1 MLNEHRGI
9 PLALILGVAL
19 YTAILTCLTWVQ
31 YENLGDPAFDMGVNM
46 QMSST
51 ILQTGLPLETANWAI
66 TNGRLST
73 NFFGIHFSP
82 VKYLLAGAYWFYPSG
97 ITLLL
102 LQALFVALGS
112 FPTYKLCANV
122 TKNQRLSLLLSV
134 LYLLFPPTIMANLYD
149 VHEEAIIPFALLSG
163 YYFYT
168 SKQYSKAAL
177 FFLFT
182 GLIQESA
189 NALLFFT
196 AVQLIVVNRQDL
208 RALIT
213 SRRWNTGVTLAIGV
227 LIASVAAFL
236 LENQLFLAINPSVGF
251 IPTATTAYGI
261 SPLNLPNLLLQKLG
275 YWLVLLGLAGF
286 LPFASKKTSIMAIP
300 WFTVS
305 VFGNNPNFSSL
316 YWQYNFLIVPAWFV
330 GIIYGLNNLSPSKR
344 IWAGFARMLKI
355 APTQRSMLTVLLV
368 VFLVFCPL
376 YPSLAPYLQPG
387 PHIVQSYFPPSNNT
401 QLAQLYDLIPNG
413 APVLAS
419 DFLFAHVAKGINV
432 YPIILVHNSTSQ
444 RNYLATTLPNGF
456 TPEYVIILPTDYNA
470 TVQLVPSFPQNYSL
484 LRFAQPVSLYE
495 ENSVVS
501 RDSCPAFSDGCLFET
516 P

>member
-9 PLALILGVAL
+9 PLALVIGVTL
-19 YTAILTCLTWVQ
+19 YTAILTYLTWVQ
-31 YENLGDPAFDMGVNM
+31 YENLGDPAFDMGVNL
-46 QMSST
+46 QMSAT

-82 VKYLLAGAYWFYPSG
+82 VKYLIAGAYWVYPSA

-112 FPTYKLCANV
+112 LPTYKLCARV
-122 TKNQRLSLLLSV
+122 TRDQRISLLLSA

-168 SKQYSKAAL
+168 SKKYNKAVLL
-177 FFLFT
+177 FLIT

-189 NALLFFT
+189 DALLFFT
-196 AVQLIVVNRQDL
+196 AIQLIVVNRQDL

-213 SRRWNTGVTLAIGV
+213 NRRWTRGIALAIGV
-227 LIASVAAFL
+227 LIAAPAAFL

-261 SPLNLPNLLLQKLG
+261 SPFNLLNLSLQKLG

-286 LPFASKKTSIMAIP
+286 LPLASKKTSILAIP
-300 WFTVS
+300 WFVVS

-316 YWQYNFLIVPAWFV
+316 YWQYNFLIVPALFV
-330 GIIYGLNNLSPSKR
+330 GMIYGLNNLSPSNR
-344 IWAGFARMLKI
+344 IWAGFARLLHI
-355 APTQRSMLTVLLV
+355 LPTQRSMLRVLLV

-376 YPSLAPYLQPG
+376 YPSLAPFLQPG
-387 PHIVQSYFPPSNNT
+387 PHAVQTYLPPSNDA

-413 APVLAS
+413 TPVLAS
-419 DFLFAHVAKGINV
+419 DFLFAHVAKSINV

-444 RNYLATTLPNGF
+444 LNYLATTLPSGF

-470 TVQLVPSFPQNYSL
+470 TIQLIKSFPQNYSL
-484 LRFAQPVSLYE
+484 LRLAQPVSLYK
-495 ENSVVS
+495 ENSVV
-501 RDSCPAFSDGCLFET
+501 
-516 P
+516 

>member
-1 MLNEHRGI
+1 MLNEHKGI
-9 PLALILGVAL
+9 PLALVIGVIL
-19 YTAILTCLTWVQ
+19 YTAVLTYFTWVQ
-31 YENLGDPAFDMGVNM
+31 YDNLGDPSFDMGVNV
-46 QMSST
+46 QMSAT

-66 TNGRLST
+66 TNGTLST

-82 VKYLLAGAYWFYPSG
+82 LKYLFAGAYWLYPSAT
-97 ITLLL
+97 TLLF

-112 FPTYKLCANV
+112 FPVYRLCAYI
-122 TKNQRLSLLLSV
+122 TKDQRISLFLSF
-134 LYLLFPPTIMANLYD
+134 LYLLFPPLIMANLYD

-163 YYFYT
+163 YYFFT
-168 SKQYSKAAL
+168 SKQYNKAAL

-208 RALIT
+208 QILIT
-213 SRRWNTGVTLAIGV
+213 NRRLTRGVALAIGV
-227 LIASVAAFL
+227 LTAAAVAFL
-236 LENQLFLAINPSVGF
+236 LENRLFLEINPSVGF

-261 SPLNLPNLLLQKLG
+261 SPFNLTNLLLQKIG

-286 LPFASKKTSIMAIP
+286 LPLASKKTSIMAIP

-316 YWQYNFLIVPAWFV
+316 YWQYNFLIVPALFV
-330 GIIYGLNNLSPSKR
+330 AMIFGLNNLSPSNR
-344 IWAGFARMLKI
+344 IWASFSRVLKI
-355 APTQRSMLTVLLV
+355 APIQRNVSTLLLV
-368 VFLVFCPL
+368 AFLVLCPL

-387 PHIVQSYFPPSNNT
+387 PHVVQTYLPPSNDA
-401 QLAQLYDLIPNG
+401 QLAQLYNLIPNG

-419 DFLFAHVAKGINV
+419 DLIFAHVAKSTNV
-432 YPIILVHNSTSQ
+432 YPIIIVHNSTSQ
-444 RNYLATTLPNGF
+444 RGYLATTLPNGF
-456 TPEYVIILPTDYNA
+456 TPKYVIILPSDYNA
-470 TVQLVPSFPQNYSL
+470 TVQLVKGFPQNYSL

-495 ENSVVS
+495 ENSVV
-501 RDSCPAFSDGCLFET
+501 
-516 P
+516 